1 MVTMAPSMAS
11 MSNSLGMAM
20 ISLDFAATWTCPR
33 TRRWRAAK
41 ADTMWIAARPL
52 LVDRR
57 EVLPSIAITP
67 SGMPVR
73 ALTQAAKQVWNCP
86 VSNVARISPRW
97 SCTGVPAAKG
107 RKRRSNAN
115 FLCPN
120 RAMKVGVAAT
130 LPPLRGRHSG
140 ARPSGRYS
148 GHVGYRAIPDLLC
161 RLGQRPDRH
170 TRRGDRD
177 RRQDLTAVQEQRACC
192 NPHGIGLRCAPAP
205 GSGTGPGGREVQ

>member
-52 LVDRR
+52 LLDRR

-73 ALTQAAKQVWNCP
+73 ALTQAAKQVWNWP
-86 VSNVARISPRW
+86 GIQRGQNIAQMVV
-97 SCTGVPAAKG
+97 
-107 RKRRSNAN
+107 RRSAGREGAEASQQRQL
-115 FLCPN
+115 FLPKQGDVN
-120 RAMKVGVAAT
+120 
-130 LPPLRGRHSG
+130 
-140 ARPSGRYS
+140 
-148 GHVGYRAIPDLLC
+148 D
-161 RLGQRPDRH
+161 RLGSR
-170 TRRGDRD
+170 
-177 RRQDLTAVQEQRACC
+177 
-192 NPHGIGLRCAPAP
+192 
-205 GSGTGPGGREVQ
+205 